1 MSDPGTWI
9 VETLQ
14 LYLVIFP
21 IMASLLLVELQE
33 CFYSSAFNHRAAV
46 SSVGGW
52 GLGDGGT
59 MHTDW
64 WAKSRFC
71 GGRPELPRYGKM
83 KISYK
88 RSLINYDFGS
98 PSRTSRK

>member
-1 MSDPGTWI
+1 MMSDPGTWI

-59 MHTDW
+59 MHTD
-64 WAKSRFC
+64 
-71 GGRPELPRYGKM
+71 GGPSQDSVGED
-83 KISYK
+83 
-88 RSLINYDFGS
+88 RSCQDME
-98 PSRTSRK
+98 K